1 MKKKNNPVYI
11 CMLLTVVFV
20 WGFDPLVNR
29 YLYKYFSAAALAAL
43 STFVS
48 AIMFLAVAGKGL
60 KNLNRRYFKVT
71 VPIALVNSL
80 ACVLQ
85 RIGLQYTSPARY
97 AFLEHLSCVT
107 VPLILLVFFRKRPN
121 VPQALAAVSCLAGCA
136 LLAGADILK
145 GSIGIGD
152 LLCAAAGLLLGFG
165 IVATAHFTDGMDIKL
180 FMSVHSVTYF
190 LTSVSLMLALHFIP
204 VGGAPME
211 RIVFSFSPLPILAA
225 ALFGILTAGICWMLR
240 NEATRHL
247 SPSLVAVIAPF
258 AAVITAVL
266 SILEGFEEPTP
277 AFLSACALILA
288 AAILAGLGERQGEPP
303 APAAES
309 ASEAT
314 AILPKE

>member
-1 MKKKNNPVYI
+1 MKKTKSLLYV
-11 CMLLTVVFV
+11 CMLLTVVVV

-48 AIMFLAVAGKGL
+48 ALMFLFAAGKGL

-97 AFLEHLSCVT
+97 AFLEHLSCIT
-107 VPLILLVFFRKRPN
+107 VPLILFVCFRKRPN
-121 VPQALAAVSCLAGCA
+121 AAQALAAVFCLAGCF
-136 LLAGADILK
+136 LLAGTDILK
-145 GSIGIGD
+145 GAIGIGD

-165 IVATAHFTDGMDIKL
+165 IVATAHFTDGMDIRL
-180 FMSVHSVTYF
+180 FMAVHSATYF
-190 LTSVSLMLALHFIP
+190 FTSLSLMLALNFIS

-211 RIVFSFSPLPILAA
+211 RIVFTLSPLPILAG
-225 ALFGILTAGICWMLR
+225 ALFGLLTAGICWLLR

-266 SILEGFEEPTP
+266 SILEGFDEPTP
-277 AFLSACALILA
+277 TFLSACALILS
-288 AAILAGLGERQGEPP
+288 AAILAGLGELKSTPT
-303 APAAES
+303 APEKENHS
-309 ASEAT
+309 AK
-314 AILPKE
+314 P